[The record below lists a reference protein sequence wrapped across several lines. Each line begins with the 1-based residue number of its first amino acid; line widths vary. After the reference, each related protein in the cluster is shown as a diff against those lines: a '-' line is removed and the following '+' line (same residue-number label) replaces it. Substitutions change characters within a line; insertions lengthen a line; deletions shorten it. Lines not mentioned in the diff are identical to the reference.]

1 MMSLDYQGKGDWT
14 LVIGKGFDPGVIS
27 NITGRVLV
35 VGTCAIKE
43 IGKSLVGR
51 LGKDKVYQAPGCCE
65 LRFIMESMCHL
76 MNVSPLKMVAPLN
89 FITVFFVLLQAK
101 LHHTNSIW
109 TKPWANLI
117 KLR

>member
-1 MMSLDYQGKGDWT
+1 MMSFDYHGKGGWT
-14 LVIGKGFDPGVIS
+14 LVMGKGFDPERID

-51 LGKDKVYQAPGCCE
+51 LGKSKVYQAPGCCE

-76 MNVSPLKMVAPLN
+76 MKVSPFKMVAPLK
-89 FITVFFVLLQAK
+89 FLPALFVLFQAK

-109 TKPWANLI
+109 TKPWGPPY
-117 KLR
+117 